1 MTFSNISSI
10 SKTKGIDLFIYAI
23 EATEQNH
30 NIYDIVGKS
39 SKVEQDFE
47 TYIRIYVEE
56 RKLENI
62 QFKGFISNMNEY
74 LQSVDVVVLTSIVPD
89 SLPTVLIEGLAKGKI
104 LIATD
109 VGGVREIVDDS
120 YGNIIIPVNSIESI
134 KDAINTVSNYSVE
147 KICEIKKKNVLR
159 AKEIFSIENQVNIMT
174 NIYKEILE

>member
-10 SKTKGIDLFIYAI
+10 SKTKGIDLFIHAI
-23 EATEQNH
+23 EATKENH

-47 TYIRIYVEE
+47 NHIRSYIEE
-56 RKLENI
+56 RKLKNI
-62 QFKGFISNMNEY
+62 QLKGFISNMNEY
-74 LQSVDVVVLTSIVPD
+74 LEGVDVVVLTSVVPD

-120 YGNIIIPVNSIESI
+120 YGNIIIPANNIESI
-134 KDAINTVSNYSVE
+134 KDAINTVSEYSNE
-147 KICEIKKKNVLR
+147 KVDEIKKKNILR
-159 AKEIFSIENQVNIMT
+159 AKDIFSIENQVKKMT
-174 NIYKEILE
+174 EIYKNIIG

>member
-23 EATEQNH
+23 ETAEQNH
-30 NIYDIVGKS
+30 NIYEIVGKS

-47 TYIRIYVEE
+47 NNIRSYIED
-56 RKLENI
+56 RKLKNI

-74 LQSVDVVVLTSIVPD
+74 LEGVDVVVLTSVVPD

-120 YGNIIIPVNSIESI
+120 YGNIIIPANNVESI
-134 KDAINTVSNYSVE
+134 KGAINIVSNYNRE
-147 KICEIKKKNVLR
+147 KIENIKEQNILR
-159 AKEIFSIENQVNIMT
+159 AKKIFSIENQVSKMT
-174 NIYKEILE
+174 EVYREILE